1 MTSPTTIGID
11 FGYNYSR
18 IATNGIFNNIQ
29 QLPHINK
36 LGVPS
41 NLLYENYNFL
51 IERNTKNLNDNKIVI
66 KQIRKLIDK
75 KVPKIDNLQI
85 KDKDKIS
92 DRTITIDKND
102 YSVAVIIKIFIQKLI
117 KHFTVKID
125 FVSLSVVTIPAYFDD
140 EQKQIIKS
148 SVNSIK
154 KNNLEV
160 ILLEEP
166 IAALI
171 YGLQISTK
179 NINDNYLVLT
189 FYEDLL
195 ELSIISIDDN
205 IEPFV
210 KKPALFDDQFNL
222 KNRLIRLKDYCDN
235 KFSFDEKEIKKLL
248 YNDEKIINLNDNKQI
263 KKTDLYKDLFD
274 NCKKLLKN
282 VRLDKNNLKKIIII
296 GNSDFEDKDI
306 CEYYF
311 NCEVIFLK
319 NEDAFVNGAVK
330 YAKNYYK
337 KKNNEQ
343 MYNLNTFRRSNVQY
357 DIDKKNNFFDK
368 IRNTY
373 SIREIKKNNLNI
385 NKLFE
390 SDISEKIKENDLKS
404 TESINEIKAHN
415 SKVDDILEKLREND
429 FKNKE
434 SINEIKDH
442 NSKVDDILEK
452 LRENDFKNKE
462 SINEIKTHN
471 SKVDDILEKLIENH
485 FKNKESINE
494 IKAHNSKV
502 DDILEKLRENDKEIR
517 DRNIKMEEKFEKI
530 LKNVQEINE
539 KLNEKY
545 RDIEEKFMN
554 TTDGF
559 NDQIKEINKK
569 IDLKSKEFENT
580 INSKLNKN
588 NKKIDEKLKN
598 IILEIND
605 KIQNIQ
611 EKTNKGFILNN
622 KKETI
627 IAKNLSENNQN
638 YDNNK
643 QNFKTDSKKFKIQK

>member
-51 IERNTKNLNDNKIVI
+51 IERNTKSLNDNKIVI

-102 YSVAVIIKIFIQKLI
+102 YSVAGIIKIFIQKLI

-125 FVSLSVVTIPAYFDD
+125 SVSLSVVTIPAYFDD

-179 NINDNYLVLT
+179 NNKDNYLVLT

-222 KNRLIRLKDYCDN
+222 KNRFIRLKEYCDN
-235 KFSFDEKEIKKLL
+235 KFSFDEKAIKKLL
-248 YNDEKIINLNDNKQI
+248 YNDEKIINLNNNIQI

-282 VRLDKNNLKKIIII
+282 VELDKNDLKKIIII

-330 YAKNYYK
+330 YAKNYCK
-337 KKNNEQ
+337 KKI
-343 MYNLNTFRRSNVQY
+343 M
-357 DIDKKNNFFDK
+357 
-368 IRNTY
+368 
-373 SIREIKKNNLNI
+373 
-385 NKLFE
+385 NK
-390 SDISEKIKENDLKS
+390 
-404 TESINEIKAHN
+404 
-415 SKVDDILEKLREND
+415 
-429 FKNKE
+429 
-434 SINEIKDH
+434 
-442 NSKVDDILEK
+442 
-452 LRENDFKNKE
+452 
-462 SINEIKTHN
+462 
-471 SKVDDILEKLIENH
+471 
-485 FKNKESINE
+485 
-494 IKAHNSKV
+494 
-502 DDILEKLRENDKEIR
+502 
-517 DRNIKMEEKFEKI
+517 
-530 LKNVQEINE
+530 
-539 KLNEKY
+539 Y
-545 RDIEEKFMN
+545 
-554 TTDGF
+554 
-559 NDQIKEINKK
+559 
-569 IDLKSKEFENT
+569 
-580 INSKLNKN
+580 
-588 NKKIDEKLKN
+588 
-598 IILEIND
+598 IILIHLEEVMFNMTLKR
-605 KIQNIQ
+605 KIIFLI
-611 EKTNKGFILNN
+611 K
-622 KKETI
+622 
-627 IAKNLSENNQN
+627 
-638 YDNNK
+638 
-643 QNFKTDSKKFKIQK
+643 

>member
-125 FVSLSVVTIPAYFDD
+125 SVSLSVVTIPAYFDD

-330 YAKNYYK
+330 YAKKIYK

-343 MYNLNTFRRSNVQY
+343 MYNLNTFRRSNVQF
-357 DIDKKNNFFDK
+357 DIEKKNNFFDK

-373 SIREIKKNNLNI
+373 SIRENNLNI

-404 TESINEIKAHN
+404 T
-415 SKVDDILEKLREND
+415 
-429 FKNKE
+429 E

-471 SKVDDILEKLIENH
+471 SKVDDILEKL
-485 FKNKESINE
+485 
-494 IKAHNSKV
+494 
-502 DDILEKLRENDKEIR
+502 RENDKEIR
-517 DRNIKMEEKFEKI
+517 DRNIKMEKKFEKI

-539 KLNEKY
+539 KLNENY

-569 IDLKSKEFENT
+569 IDLKNKEFENT

-598 IILEIND
+598 IILEFND

-611 EKTNKGFILNN
+611 EKTNKRFILNN
-622 KKETI
+622 KKEKI
-627 IAKNLSENNQN
+627 IAKDLSENNQN

-643 QNFKTDSKKFKIQK
+643 QNFKTDSKKIKIQK

>member
-195 ELSIISIDDN
+195 ELSIISINDN

-210 KKPALFDDQFNL
+210 IKPALFDDQFNL

-330 YAKNYYK
+330 YAKKIYK

-343 MYNLNTFRRSNVQY
+343 MYNLNTFRRSNVQF
-357 DIDKKNNFFDK
+357 DIEKKNNFFDK

-373 SIREIKKNNLNI
+373 SIRENNLNI

-434 SINEIKDH
+434 SINEIK
-442 NSKVDDILEK
+442 
-452 LRENDFKNKE
+452 
-462 SINEIKTHN
+462 T
-471 SKVDDILEKLIENH
+471 
-485 FKNKESINE
+485 
-494 IKAHNSKV
+494 HNSKV

-569 IDLKSKEFENT
+569 IDLKNKEFENT
-580 INSKLNKN
+580 INSKINKN

-622 KKETI
+622 KKEKI
-627 IAKNLSENNQN
+627 IAKDLSENNQN